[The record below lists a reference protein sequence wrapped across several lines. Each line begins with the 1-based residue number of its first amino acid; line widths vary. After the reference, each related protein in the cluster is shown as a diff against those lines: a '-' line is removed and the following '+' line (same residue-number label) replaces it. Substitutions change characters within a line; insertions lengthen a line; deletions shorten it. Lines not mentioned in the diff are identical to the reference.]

1 MKVILKNFWK
11 KKNRNNIVN
20 KFYELNESSS
30 LYNIDLFINEYIS
43 TLKTEQG
50 KRLCQSFLLMKCFND
65 YINKKE
71 KFSNSTKQLIK
82 LFFDYQEF
90 EIKLII

>member
-11 KKNRNNIVN
+11 KKKRNNIVN

-50 KRLCQSFLLMKCFND
+50 KRLCQSSLLMKCFND
-65 YINKKE
+65 YINNKK
-71 KFSNSTKQLIK
+71 KNSQIPQNSL
-82 LFFDYQEF
+82 
-90 EIKLII
+90 